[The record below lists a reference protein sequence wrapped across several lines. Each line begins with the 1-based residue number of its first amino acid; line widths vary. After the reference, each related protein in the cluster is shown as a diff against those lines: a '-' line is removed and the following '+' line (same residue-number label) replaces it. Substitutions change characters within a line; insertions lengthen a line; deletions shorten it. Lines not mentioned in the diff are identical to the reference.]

1 MGTFPQDLEA
11 YLSTIVNTPDE
22 KASADAMM
30 AERDQLQNK
39 VIEVQTALEEADATN
54 LAQGTKISELKGQ
67 LREARASLQLA
78 LQAER
83 PTKEDKAKIP
93 DPARFDGS
101 NKDKYR
107 IFISQLRLKTMP
119 WASEQEKL
127 RYAVS
132 LLAGTAYEQI
142 GYLVKPDR
150 IDLPDLESLI
160 SMLDVSFDNKHR
172 KMEAEQKIK
181 IIK

>member
-1 MGTFPQDLEA
+1 MSKLIIIPPNMQALLTWIQDYIRNPNTLMGTFPQDLEA
-11 YLSTIVNTPDE
+11 YLSTIVNTLDE
-22 KASADAMM
+22 KASANAMM

-67 LREARASLQLA
+67 LRKARASLQLA

-83 PTKEDKAKIP
+83 PTKEDKANISN
-93 DPARFDGS
+93 PARFDGS

-107 IFISQLRLKTMP
+107 IFTSQLRLKTMP

-132 LLAGTAYEQI
+132 LLAGT
-142 GYLVKPDR
+142 DR
-150 IDLPDLESLI
+150 KSTRLNS
-160 SMLDVSFDNKHR
+160 SH
-172 KMEAEQKIK
+172 
-181 IIK
+181 